1 MARRA
6 ARPPGVRLLP
16 FGHPEAEHALAAL
29 PERDRYASV
38 HALRDGRLYSA
49 TNAFGVI
56 LTGLRGGGILLNTG
70 LYRIYPWVVRNR
82 SRIGRFVPDLPRPPI
97 D

>member
-6 ARPPGVRLLP
+6 ARPPGVRLVP
-16 FGHPEAEHALAAL
+16 FGHPVAEHALAAL
-29 PERDRYASV
+29 PPSDRYASV
-38 HALRDGRLYSA
+38 HALDGARLYSA
-49 TNAFGVI
+49 TEGFGVI
-56 LTGLRGGGILLNTG
+56 LSRLRGGWLLLNTG
-70 LYRIYPWVVRNR
+70 AFRIYPWVVRNR